1 MRYLKLALLFVFLL
15 PVCWVQ
21 AQEDRCKIDV
31 DAAIAL
37 LEEAR
42 LKAADMD
49 KEGAR
54 GLLLEAA
61 AEIDALLLACPGQ
74 IDISAEKT
82 LTVDDQGSPIGQLSF
97 KYPAGWLTAEEQSD
111 FPNILIAS
119 NASALA
125 KPLDSAMPPA
135 FAPGE
140 VLIALGVINTRMMSL
155 DDALGKAPTPGDMVQ
170 GLMGTVEDTLGQ
182 ASSPTGRTLNDRP
195 AAWVTLTDRSDFN
208 LLVLIVDTQRSTPDQ
223 QREYV
228 LMLALTAPG
237 ELAAIEPT
245 LLAMAATFKL
255 SLN

>member
-1 MRYLKLALLFVFLL
+1 MRCFKLALLFVFLL
-15 PVCWVQ
+15 SAFRVH
-21 AQEDRCKIDV
+21 AQEEPCQINV

-42 LKAADMD
+42 LKASDMD

-54 GLLLEAA
+54 SLLLDAA
-61 AEIDALLLACPGQ
+61 AAVDELLLACPGQ
-74 IDISAEKT
+74 IDISAEKI
-82 LTVDDQGSPIGQLSF
+82 LTVNDRGNPIGQLRF

-111 FPNILIAS
+111 FPNILIGS

-125 KPLDSAMPPA
+125 KPLDGDMLPA

-155 DDALGKAPTPGDMVQ
+155 DDTLGKAPSPVDF
-170 GLMGTVEDTLGQ
+170 VERLIAPVKDTLGKT
-182 ASSPTGRTLNDRP
+182 SEPTARTLNDRP
-195 AAWVTLTDRSDFN
+195 AAWVTLTDHSDFN
-208 LLVLIVDTQRSTPDQ
+208 LLVMIVDTQRITPDQ

-228 LMLALTAPG
+228 MMLVLTAPG

-245 LLAMAATFKL
+245 LLAMAETFKL